1 MGPSGAAADDDATE
15 ARMRPTRRDR
25 IQARDERVLAVE
37 AGQVVCPRRGIVDL
51 EDCFVC
57 RSYRGLR
64 DGHVE
69 GLVCAGDED
78 AGFTWFLP
86 QV

>member
-1 MGPSGAAADDDATE
+1 
-15 ARMRPTRRDR
+15 MRSTRRDR

-51 EDCFVC
+51 EDCLVC
-57 RSYRGLR
+57 RSYRGFR
-64 DGHVE
+64 DGHIE

-78 AGFTWFLP
+78 AGIAWFLP
-86 QV
+86 PI